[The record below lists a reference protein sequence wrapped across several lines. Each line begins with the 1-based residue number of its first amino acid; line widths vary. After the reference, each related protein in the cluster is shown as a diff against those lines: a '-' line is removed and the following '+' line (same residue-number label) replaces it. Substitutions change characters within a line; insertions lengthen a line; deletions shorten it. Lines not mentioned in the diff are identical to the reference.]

1 MKKLL
6 NTLYLTTPD
15 LYLSKDGEDFVIKK
29 DNKLIKRYPHHIFSA
44 ITAFTWMGAS
54 PAAIKLCVEN
64 NILLSFHM
72 PQGQFC
78 GRIIGKTNGNVLL
91 RREQYRIA
99 DNPKKSLTFAKHH
112 ILAKVNNSYKY
123 LIRFQKDHKN
133 VIDNTHFDIAKHDLK
148 TILKNIQKTK
158 DNEQLRGLEGLAA
171 TIYFSCLNNCILAN
185 KDDFYF
191 YERNKRPP
199 HDYVNALLS
208 FGYSLLANECQ
219 SALESVGLDSYVGFL
234 HTDRPGRASLAL
246 DLMEEFRS
254 YLVDRFVL
262 SLINNRQL
270 NKKHFFTQENGSI
283 LLTDD
288 AKRIFLDQWQKR
300 KHDEVLHPFT
310 HEYVPIML
318 LPYVQAQLLTK
329 TIRGELE
336 SYPPFLL

>member
-15 LYLSKDGEDFVIKK
+15 LYLTKDGKDFVIKK

-44 ITAFTWMGAS
+44 ITSFTWMGAS

-64 NILLSFHM
+64 NILLSFHT

-78 GRIIGKTNGNVLL
+78 GRVIGKTNGNVLL

-99 DNPKKSLTFAKHH
+99 DNPKKSLTFAKRH

-133 VIDNTHFDIAKHDLK
+133 NIDNNHFNKAKQDIKA
-148 TILKNIQKTK
+148 ILKDIPKAK
-158 DNEQLRGLEGLAA
+158 DSDQLRGLEGLAA
-171 TIYFSCLNNCILAN
+171 TIYFSCLNDCILTN

-208 FGYSLLANECQ
+208 FGYSLLTNECQ

-288 AKRIFLDQWQKR
+288 AKHIFLDQWQKR
-300 KHDEVLHPFT
+300 KHDEVPHPFT
-310 HEYVPIML
+310 HEYIPIML
-318 LPYVQAQLLTK
+318 LPYVQAQLLAK